1 MKIRL
6 AAIMALLLVVCCVR
20 KDDLT
25 LPVKV
30 YFKFGI
36 LRDYNSSKEYLD
48 FTGCRIGIRQIG
60 FEGIREAGGNIH
72 FTSDPSLKL
81 QTLSFTREPVTI
93 SEFDIPQG
101 VYDTMKW
108 DITLKCVD
116 TEGITDGRD
125 ESYPCIGIVFTG
137 NYTSLNGSVIP
148 IILDIDKPEIFRI
161 LSYDPGGDPIIVLSV
176 EKEYEAV
183 VWFTP
188 ETAFSVISRQ
198 SLEEAEITGDNLNRR
213 IIISSRINED
223 LYEILLYRIIKYASV
238 IVK

>member
-6 AAIMALLLVVCCVR
+6 AGLIALLLVTGCVR

-30 YFKFGI
+30 FFKFGI
-36 LRDYNSSKEYLD
+36 LRDYKASKEYLE
-48 FTGCRIGIRQIG
+48 FTGCKIGVQQIG
-60 FEGIREAGGNIH
+60 FEGSREAGGDIY
-72 FTSDPSLKL
+72 FTSDPSLNL
-81 QTLSFTREPVTI
+81 QTLSFNQEPVTI

-101 VYDTMKW
+101 VYESMKW

-116 TEGITDGRD
+116 AVGLTDGRD
-125 ESYPCIGIVFTG
+125 ESYPCISIVFTG

-148 IILDIDKPEIFRI
+148 LILDIDKPEIFRI
-161 LSYDPGGDPIIVLSV
+161 LASDPGGEPIIVLSV
-176 EKEYEAV
+176 DKEYEAI

-188 ETAFSVISRQ
+188 ELAFSVISRQ
-198 SLEEAEITGDNLNRR
+198 SLEVAEISGGSTNPR
-213 IIISSRINED
+213 IIISSRINEE
-223 LYEILLYRIIKYASV
+223 LYEILLYRIIQSASV

>member
-6 AAIMALLLVVCCVR
+6 AAIIALLLATGCVR

-36 LRDYNSSKEYLD
+36 LRDYNTSKEYLE
-48 FTGCRIGIRQIG
+48 FTGCRIGIQQIG
-60 FEGIREAGGNIH
+60 FAGSREAGGDIY
-72 FTSDPSLKL
+72 FTSDPSLNL
-81 QTLSFTREPVTI
+81 QTLSFTQEPVTI

-101 VYDTMKW
+101 VYDSMKW

-116 TEGITDGRD
+116 AMGLTDGRN
-125 ESYPCIGIVFTG
+125 ESSPCISIVFTG
-137 NYTSLNGSVIP
+137 NYTSLRGSVIP
-148 IILDIDKPEIFRI
+148 LILDIDKPEIFRI
-161 LSYDPGGDPIIVLSV
+161 LASDPGGDPIIVLSV
-176 EKEYEAV
+176 GKEYEAI

-188 ETAFSVISRQ
+188 EFAFSVITRQ
-198 SLEEAEITGDNLNRR
+198 LLEEAEISGDNDNYR
-213 IIISSRINED
+213 IIISSRINKE
-223 LYEILLYRIIKYASV
+223 LYQILLYRIIQSASV